1 MQSFLWILLTVFPSK
16 KNLSIIFPNTE
27 FGVAWFLSP
36 YLYPFFMSLD
46 YSWYF
51 VMGNILWWWKKNRI
65 NLIIFS
71 GIENDEVVWLGKNS
85 DFKMWS
91 NGISLTMHFAQPLK
105 SVASVWDNFDSHCT
119 IQLLYTCWKF
129 EIRVL
134 NMRFMCAPFCRSK
147 HTTLTQ
153 TFAKQNQNQSRMLKH
168 VLCVRSLSQ
177 NQLKHTLHL
186 FYSCS
191 VTRKKFNFSFPY
203 VAIFSMEFGSEVART
218 P

>member
-1 MQSFLWILLTVFPSK
+1 MDLIDRFSSK
-16 KNLSIIFPNTE
+16 TNTSINFPNTE

-71 GIENDEVVWLGKNS
+71 GIEYDDEVVWLGKNS

-147 HTTLTQ
+147 HNNTHTYNRKTRPKPKPNVEACTL
-153 TFAKQNQNQSRMLKH
+153 
-168 VLCVRSLSQ
+168 
-177 NQLKHTLHL
+177 
-186 FYSCS
+186 CS
-191 VTRKKFNFSFPY
+191 FSFSKSIKAHTSL
-203 VAIFSMEFGSEVART
+203 VLFMLCDEEKI
-218 P
+218 

>member
-1 MQSFLWILLTVFPSK
+1 MDLIDRFSIQKESIDKFSEYRIWRCVIFKPIFIPIFYELRLQLIFCDGEYIVMMKEKSDKFDNFFRNWIRWWGSMVRE
-16 KNLSIIFPNTE
+16 E
-27 FGVAWFLSP
+27 FGFQNVVKW
-36 YLYPFFMSLD
+36 
-46 YSWYF
+46 
-51 VMGNILWWWKKNRI
+51 NII
-65 NLIIFS
+65 NYAFC
-71 GIENDEVVWLGKNS
+71 
-85 DFKMWS
+85 
-91 NGISLTMHFAQPLK
+91 TQPLK

-134 NMRFMCAPFCRSK
+134 NMRFVCAPFCRSK
-147 HTTLTQ
+147 HTTLTH

-168 VLCVRSLSQ
+168 VLCVRSHSQ